1 MDSNFVL
8 NFSELF
14 ERIQLYA
21 QRVDLPRPILSLSLS
36 NGQVLEGTLSQFFT
50 NSRGQFI
57 IIRTKNN
64 GISWISYASII
75 AVSLDNPDLYNHLF
89 SENLM
94 ISQPDIVSSLTLQRR
109 LSGLS
114 ETLSQI
120 FNHKIFIQSDTKNI
134 PNDGLEVLYNYSIV
148 LEEVLKEMSNDS
160 LAKSSFVEE
169 IDILS
174 LQIGSTTQYKLNART
189 LSIELA
195 LPISPKDV
203 DSLEIKERIEGVL

>member
-89 SENLM
+89 SENVM
-94 ISQPDIVSSLTLQRR
+94 ISLPDTVSSLTFQRR
-109 LSGLS
+109 LSSLS
-114 ETLSQI
+114 ESLSQI
-120 FNHKIFIQSDTKNI
+120 FSNKITFQSDTKNI
-134 PNDGLEVLYNYSIV
+134 PNDGMEALYNYSVV

-169 IDILS
+169 IDVLS
-174 LQIGSTTQYKLNART
+174 LQIGATTQYQLNART
-189 LSIELA
+189 LNITLA
-195 LPISPKDV
+195 LPISPKDM
-203 DSLEIKERIEGVL
+203 DTLEIKSRIEGEL

>member
-89 SENLM
+89 SENVM
-94 ISQPDIVSSLTLQRR
+94 ISQPDTVSSLTFQRR
-109 LSGLS
+109 LSSLS
-114 ETLSQI
+114 ESLSQI
-120 FNHKIFIQSDTKNI
+120 FSHKITFQSDTKNI
-134 PNDGLEVLYNYSIV
+134 PNNGMEALYNYSVV

-169 IDILS
+169 IAVLS
-174 LQIGSTTQYKLNART
+174 LQIGAKTQYQLNART
-189 LSIELA
+189 LHITLA
-195 LPISPKDV
+195 LPISPKDM
-203 DSLEIKERIEGVL
+203 DTLEIKSRIEGEL